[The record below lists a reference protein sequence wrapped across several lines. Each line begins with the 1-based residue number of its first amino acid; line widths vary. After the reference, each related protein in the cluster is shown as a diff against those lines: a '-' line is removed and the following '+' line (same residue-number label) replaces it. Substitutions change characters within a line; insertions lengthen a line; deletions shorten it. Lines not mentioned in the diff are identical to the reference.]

1 MSPLPRIG
9 KFKHKD
15 VPSSRER
22 FPGAGGKKRKEEVLG
37 YKLSEVYKT
46 FNIRIIYIEM

>member
-22 FPGAGGKKRKEEVLG
+22 FPGAGGKKRKEEL
-37 YKLSEVYKT
+37 L
-46 FNIRIIYIEM
+46 FNDDVCWADR

>member
-1 MSPLPRIG
+1 MEG
-9 KFKHKD
+9 KFFIDLKKKKEKK
-15 VPSSRER
+15 RR
-22 FPGAGGKKRKEEVLG
+22 GKKRKEEVLG